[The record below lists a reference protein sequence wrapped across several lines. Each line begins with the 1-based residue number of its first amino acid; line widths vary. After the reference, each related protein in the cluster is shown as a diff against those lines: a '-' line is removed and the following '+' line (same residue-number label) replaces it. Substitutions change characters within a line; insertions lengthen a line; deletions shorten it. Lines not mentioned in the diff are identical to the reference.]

1 MPSNDQ
7 WVSVNQ
13 HQKITIEAG
22 TSTLVDVLRE
32 LEIDSKVAV
41 AVAVAI
47 DNQIVTQSAWPDTVL
62 HGGEQLSIF
71 GAIAGG

>member
-41 AVAVAI
+41 AI